1 VLLLVHVNRAQCKVV
16 ALFLRN
22 RAPFLMEKHANESSL
37 LKYSCGLFACRGLD
51 STSCAQC
58 IELLRFLARGGRTI
72 IITIHQPSARI
83 FERFDSLYAVADGRC
98 IYKGSPQALLPF
110 LASKNLE
117 CPPYH
122 NPADFC
128 KYLVF
133 FYLFYWHNICWKSQT
148 RRALI

>member
-1 VLLLVHVNRAQCKVV
+1 
-16 ALFLRN
+16 
-22 RAPFLMEKHANESSL
+22 M
-37 LKYSCGLFACRGLD
+37 KYSCGLFVSRDACRGLD

-83 FERFDSLYAVADGRC
+83 FERFDSLYAVAEGRC

-110 LASKNLE
+110 LASKGLE

-128 KYLVF
+128 KYKVTCNSNLYV
-133 FYLFYWHNICWKSQT
+133 ICWKLYLQDLFKINYYQ
-148 RRALI
+148 LIICCSTDSNFFWLIMLLF

>member
-1 VLLLVHVNRAQCKVV
+1 V
-16 ALFLRN
+16 F
-22 RAPFLMEKHANESSL
+22 F
-37 LKYSCGLFACRGLD
+37 RGLD

-58 IELLRFLARGGRTI
+58 IELLRYLARGGRTI

-83 FERFDSLYAVADGRC
+83 FERFDSLYAVAKGRC

-110 LASKNLE
+110 LASKGLE

-128 KYLVF
+128 ESYIYNFIKP
-133 FYLFYWHNICWKSQT
+133 WGN
-148 RRALI
+148 